1 MLKFASLLIALGL
14 TAGQALGATLVVT
27 STADDGS
34 AGTLRYEISQAQPGD
49 TITFNLPSY
58 PATIQLTNATTNI
71 PVINIT
77 ESLSIVGPTSDPSQ
91 LTIKGY
97 SPAPGSAYDAF
108 DIWQPSTPANM
119 VVSISNLTIE
129 GAGEAVWSS
138 GFSPVAGI
146 TTNVNLQNVALLNN
160 YTAGAEF
167 DYGAVANIAQSTIS
181 GNYYGLDLFSDNTD
195 PAAVATVSQST
206 IANNYAGLFSSYGNA
221 RIVNSTLFGNGNTS
235 NNDGFTAQV
244 IGEPGSNTTF
254 AFSTI
259 DGASA
264 TATPGIRALDPSA
277 SFTFKSTILA
287 DHPVGNC
294 TLDGTPAT
302 SDGYNLDSD
311 GTCVLSGTG
320 DQQGTTANPMT
331 TGLAETLASN
341 GGTTQTDALAA
352 TGPAID
358 WIPTASCT
366 DDQGTLVTVDQRG
379 LARPSGKACDVGAYE
394 YQNLST
400 PMTVSLQLSGYPP
413 SAANFSL
420 VASFTTTANIN
431 PATQTVGLQIGSYGT
446 LIPVGSFKTL
456 QGGSKTGSWVY
467 SGTVNGVSLQI
478 QIVNNG
484 SGSYTFKAM
493 GGTVNVGTQT
503 PIPVKITIGD
513 FVGVGNNVSNV
524 KAGNSH
530 N

>member
-160 YTAGAEF
+160 DTAGAEF
-167 DYGAVANIAQSTIS
+167 DYGAVANISQSTIQ
-181 GNYYGLDLFSDNTD
+181 GNYYGLYLLSDNTD

-235 NNDGFTAQV
+235 SNDGFTAQV
-244 IGEPGSNTTF
+244 IGEPASNTTF

-287 DHPVGNC
+287 DHPAGNC
-294 TLDGTPAT
+294 TLDGTPVG

-311 GTCVLSGTG
+311 GTCVLTGTA
-320 DQQGTTANPMT
+320 DQFGTVSAPKA

-341 GGTTQTDALAA
+341 GGATQTDALAA

-358 WIPTASCT
+358 YIPASACT
-366 DDQGTLVTVDQRG
+366 DDQGAFVTVDQRG
-379 LARPSGKACDVGAYE
+379 LTRPSGQGCDIGAYE

-400 PMTVSLQLSGYPP
+400 PMNVTLQLFGYPP
-413 SAANFSL
+413 SAANYNL
-420 VASFTTTANIN
+420 DATFTTTASID
-431 PATQTVGLQIGSYGT
+431 PGSQPFSLQIGAFT
-446 LIPVGSFKTL
+446 ANIAPGSFK
-456 QGGSKTGSWVY
+456 QFQNGSRSGNWAY
-467 SGTVNGVSLQI
+467 SNTVNGVKLKI
-478 QIVNNG
+478 QLLNNG
-484 SGSYTFKAM
+484 GGKYDLQASGGPVNIGTQSPIPIKLVIGTF
-493 GGTVNVGTQT
+493 VGTGSSAT
-503 PIPVKITIGD
+503 SS
-513 FVGVGNNVSNV
+513 VSH
-524 KAGNSH
+524 K
-530 N
+530 